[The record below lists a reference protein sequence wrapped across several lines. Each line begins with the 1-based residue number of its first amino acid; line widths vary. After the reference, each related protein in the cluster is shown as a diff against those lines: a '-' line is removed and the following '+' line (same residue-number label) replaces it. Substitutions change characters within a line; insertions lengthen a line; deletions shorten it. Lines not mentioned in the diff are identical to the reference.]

1 MLNKYS
7 TIVLGAMLGFGTLAF
22 TGTGASAAA
31 MLPLSAVASGDTHA
45 VLGGISQVD
54 HKNKKWNKK
63 KWHKKHFNYCNDWY
77 GGCYNRHRRHHFD
90 RSYLFL
96 PLVIGGGYGGYN
108 YYGDDYYDDYYDD
121 YDGGGLSSRHIR
133 FCLNKYRSYNPRT
146 NTWVS
151 FSGRVKQCY
160 SPYL

>member
-1 MLNKYS
+1 MMNKYS
-7 TIVLGAMLGFGTLAF
+7 TIVLGAMLGLGTLAF

-31 MLPLSAVASGDTHA
+31 MLPLSPIASGETNA
-45 VLGGISQVD
+45 ANEGIVQVN
-54 HKNKKWNKK
+54 HKK
-63 KWHKKHFNYCNDWY
+63 KWQNKNFNNKCFYKNGDCHNKHRNK
-77 GGCYNRHRRHHFD
+77 NRRDRFD

-108 YYGDDYYDDYYDD
+108 YYDDGYDD
-121 YDGGGLSSRHIR
+121 YDGGGLSSRHVR
-133 FCLNKYRSYNPRT
+133 YCLNKYKSYRPRN

-151 FSGRVKQCY
+151 YSGKVKKCY